1 MKASSDNEKVNKLM
15 NASRENDID
24 LFLVEV
30 EREEPNESHETG
42 KKEVGST
49 NILSQLL

>member
-1 MKASSDNEKVNKLM
+1 MKSSSDNQKVNKSV
-15 NASRENDID
+15 NESRENDID
-24 LFLVEV
+24 LFLEEV
-30 EREEPNESHETG
+30 ERDESNQVHEVG